1 MTRKFGVGLAL
12 MLAVAA
18 LVFTASCAK
27 KQIKSEPAIAA
38 GQQDTV
44 SEVVVGEKQDMEGQ
58 RAIEEQRLQ
67 ERRLRQEAKANR
79 ERAEKEEFLNENI
92 YFQFDKSTLLPEA
105 TASLKQ
111 KAKWL
116 LAHSSVS
123 VIIEGHCDER
133 GNGEYNMALGDRRA
147 QSAKSYLVDLGV
159 GSHRITTISYGEEKP
174 IDLGHNERSWAKNRR
189 AQFVIE

>member
-1 MTRKFGVGLAL
+1 MTWKFRVSLAL
-12 MLAVAA
+12 MLIIAVF
-18 LVFTASCAK
+18 VFTASCAK
-27 KQIKSEPAIAA
+27 KQIKSEPGIAA
-38 GQQDTV
+38 GQQETGTEEIV
-44 SEVVVGEKQDMEGQ
+44 SEKQDMEGQ

-67 ERRLRQEAKANR
+67 ERHLRQEAKARR
-79 ERAEKEEFLNENI
+79 ERTEKEEFLNEKI

-105 TASLKQ
+105 KATLRE

-133 GNGEYNMALGDRRA
+133 GTGEYNIALGDRRGR
-147 QSAKSYLVDLGV
+147 SAKSYLVNLGV
-159 GSHRITTISYGEEKP
+159 GSHRMTTISYGEEKP
-174 IDLGHNERSWAKNRR
+174 IALGHNERAWAKNRR